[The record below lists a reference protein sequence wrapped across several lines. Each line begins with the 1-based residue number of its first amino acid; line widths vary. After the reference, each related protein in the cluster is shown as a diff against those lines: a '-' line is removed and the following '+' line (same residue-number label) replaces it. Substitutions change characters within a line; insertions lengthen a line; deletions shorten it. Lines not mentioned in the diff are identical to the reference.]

1 MSWDYKTLDEL
12 GEISRGK
19 SKHRPR
25 NDPSLF
31 GGAYPFIQTADV
43 KNAEFYLTEYSETYN
58 EKGLQQS
65 KLWPKGTLCITI
77 AANIADTAILGIDA
91 CFPDSIMGFIPYSD
105 KANVKFIKYAFDILQ
120 KDCKQISQGAAQD
133 NLSWEKLSTIKFP
146 APPIEIQNKI
156 ASVLSAYDDLIE
168 NNRHQIKL
176 LEEAARRLYREWFV
190 DFRFPGHEQV
200 QIVDGVPE
208 GWEKKKLTDIADIQY
223 GYAFDGS
230 LFNNEKR
237 GIPILRIR
245 NIPQGTTEDY
255 TTEDAPEQY
264 IVHNGDIVVGI
275 NDVVSRYI
283 EPMPH
288 EQAVQQSGRYDISHI
303 DFDRLRAEF
312 LKIKRKNLLLRDLK
326 MIVEERLDQMISE
339 NPQRVNFYDRYQQII
354 EAYNAKQD
362 RADIEKTF
370 QDLMDLSEE
379 LDEETQRFVREGFDN
394 EEELAMY
401 DLLFKDALTKE
412 EIKQLKSTARELLQR
427 VKEAIHQMHN
437 WREKEET
444 KANVEKVI
452 RNVLYMELPQSY
464 DDQAMEQCRKQIF
477 TYVYDAYPAA

>member
-168 NNRHQIKL
+168 NNRRQIKL

-264 IVHNGDIVVGI
+264 IVHNGDIVVGMDGEFHI
-275 NDVVSRYI
+275 NSWCGDDAYLVQRTCRITPKEEDMKGWLLQAIYEPIKYFEKTVVGSTVAHLGKKHLDSI
-283 EPMPH
+283 
-288 EQAVQQSGRYDISHI
+288 
-303 DFDRLRAEF
+303 
-312 LKIKRKNLLLRDLK
+312 NLLIPPKPLQKPLCLVFQKRQLLLNQNKYLCATRDKILPNL
-326 MIVEERLDQMISE
+326 INGGNRNE
-339 NPQRVNFYDRYQQII
+339 N
-354 EAYNAKQD
+354 
-362 RADIEKTF
+362 
-370 QDLMDLSEE
+370 
-379 LDEETQRFVREGFDN
+379 G
-394 EEELAMY
+394 
-401 DLLFKDALTKE
+401 
-412 EIKQLKSTARELLQR
+412 
-427 VKEAIHQMHN
+427 
-437 WREKEET
+437 
-444 KANVEKVI
+444 
-452 RNVLYMELPQSY
+452 
-464 DDQAMEQCRKQIF
+464 
-477 TYVYDAYPAA
+477 